1 MARRKLTKNQIE
13 YNKQVRRIKNFIKRA
28 EKRGYEFNEDILPKT
43 PKRITKQA
51 IKRLENLKPNQL
63 YAKAEFLD
71 TSTGEMLKGTK
82 GRQLERKRASEK
94 AKQTRQRNKTKS
106 KKKKPKTTLKAEDV
120 ILNNFYEYLKS
131 FPVKL
136 TAKIRQFVKKLE
148 MEIGKNEVATALQNM
163 PMKFHEI
170 LEMVNYS
177 SDQADEVF
185 RSQLLEYLPNASE
198 QYKKDAMEQF
208 EYYEVGFDEEEYD

>member
-28 EKRGYEFNEDILPKT
+28 EKRGYEFSDDILPKT
-43 PKRITKQA
+43 PKRVTKQA
-51 IKRLENLKPNQL
+51 IKRLENLKPKQL

-82 GRQLERKRASEK
+82 GRKLERQRASEK
-94 AKQTRQRNKTKS
+94 AKQTRQRNKS

-148 MEIGKNEVATALQNM
+148 MEIGKNEVATALQKM

-185 RSQLLEYLPNASE
+185 RTQLLEYLPNASV

-208 EYYEVGFDEEEYD
+208 EYYESGYDEEEYD

>member
-1 MARRKLTKNQIE
+1 MARRKLTKNRIE

-28 EKRGYEFNEDILPKT
+28 EKRGYEFSEDILPKT
-43 PKRITKQA
+43 PKRVTKQA
-51 IKRLENLKPNQL
+51 IKRLENLKPKQL

-82 GRQLERKRASEK
+82 GRQLERQRASEK
-94 AKQTRQRNKTKS
+94 ARQTRQRNKS

-120 ILNNFYEYLKS
+120 ILNNFYEYLKT

-136 TAKIRQFVKKLE
+136 TARISQFVKKLE
-148 MEIGKNEVATALQNM
+148 KEIGRNEVATALQNM

-170 LEMVNYS
+170 LAMVNYS
-177 SDQADEVF
+177 SDQADALF
-185 RSQLLEYLPNASE
+185 CTQLLEYLPNASE

-208 EYYEVGFDEEEYD
+208 EYYEVGYDEEEYD

>member
-51 IKRLENLKPNQL
+51 IKRLENLKPKEL

-71 TSTGEMLKGTK
+71 TSTGEMLKGSK

-94 AKQTRQRNKTKS
+94 AKQTRQRNKS

-148 MEIGKNEVATALQNM
+148 KEIGRNEVATALQNM

-208 EYYEVGFDEEEYD
+208 DYYESGYDEDEYD

>member
-51 IKRLENLKPNQL
+51 IKRLENLKPKQL

-71 TSTGEMLKGTK
+71 TSTGEILKGTK
-82 GRQLERKRASEK
+82 GRQLERQRASEK
-94 AKQTRQRNKTKS
+94 ARQTRQRNKS

-120 ILNNFYEYLKS
+120 ILNNFYEYLKT

-136 TAKIRQFVKKLE
+136 TARISQFVKKLE
-148 MEIGKNEVATALQNM
+148 KEVGSNEVATALQNM

-170 LEMVNYS
+170 LAKVNYS
-177 SDQADEVF
+177 SDQADDLF
-185 RSQLLEYLPNASE
+185 CTQLLEYLPNASE

-208 EYYEVGFDEEEYD
+208 EYYESGYDEEEYD

>member
-51 IKRLENLKPNQL
+51 IKRLENLKPKQL

-94 AKQTRQRNKTKS
+94 AKQTRQRNKS

-185 RSQLLEYLPNASE
+185 RSQLLEYLPNASD

-208 EYYEVGFDEEEYD
+208 EYYEGGFDEEEYD

>member
-82 GRQLERKRASEK
+82 GRKLEWQRASEK
-94 AKQTRQRNKTKS
+94 AKQTRQRNKS
-106 KKKKPKTTLKAEDV
+106 KKKKPKTTLKAEEV

-177 SDQADEVF
+177 SDQADEIF

-198 QYKKDAMEQF
+198 QYKKDATEQF
-208 EYYEVGFDEEEYD
+208 EYYESGYDEEEYD

>member
-51 IKRLENLKPNQL
+51 IKRLENLKPKQL

-94 AKQTRQRNKTKS
+94 AKQTRQRNKS

-177 SDQADEVF
+177 SEQADEVF

-208 EYYEVGFDEEEYD
+208 EYYESGYDEEEYD

>member
-28 EKRGYEFNEDILPKT
+28 EKRGYEFNDDILPKT

-51 IKRLENLKPNQL
+51 IKRLENLKPKQL

-94 AKQTRQRNKTKS
+94 AKQTRQRNKS

-208 EYYEVGFDEEEYD
+208 EYYESGYDEEEYD

>member
-1 MARRKLTKNQIE
+1 MSRRKLTKNQIE

-94 AKQTRQRNKTKS
+94 AKQTRQRNKS

-208 EYYEVGFDEEEYD
+208 EYYESGYDEEEYD

>member
-82 GRQLERKRASEK
+82 GRKLERQRASEK
-94 AKQTRQRNKTKS
+94 AKQTRQRNKS

-120 ILNNFYEYLKS
+120 ILNNFYEYLKT

-136 TAKIRQFVKKLE
+136 TARISQFVKKLE
-148 MEIGKNEVATALQNM
+148 KEIGRNEVATALQNM

-170 LEMVNYS
+170 LAMVNYS
-177 SDQADEVF
+177 SDQADALF
-185 RSQLLEYLPNASE
+185 CTQLLEYLPNASE

>member
-51 IKRLENLKPNQL
+51 IKRLENLKPKQL

-82 GRQLERKRASEK
+82 GRQLERQRASEK
-94 AKQTRQRNKTKS
+94 AKQTRQRNKS

-120 ILNNFYEYLKS
+120 ILNNFYEYLKT

-148 MEIGKNEVATALQNM
+148 REIGRNEVATALQNM

-170 LEMVNYS
+170 LEMVHYS
-177 SDQADEVF
+177 SDQAEDVF

-208 EYYEVGFDEEEYD
+208 EYYEVGYDEEEYD

>member
-71 TSTGEMLKGTK
+71 TSTGEMLKGTQ
-82 GRQLERKRASEK
+82 GRKLERQRASEK
-94 AKQTRQRNKTKS
+94 AKQTRQRNKS

-198 QYKKDAMEQF
+198 QYKRDAMEQF
-208 EYYEVGFDEEEYD
+208 EYYEGGFDEEEYD

>member
-1 MARRKLTKNQIE
+1 MGRRKLTKNQIE

-82 GRQLERKRASEK
+82 GRKLERQRASEK
-94 AKQTRQRNKTKS
+94 AKQTRQRNKS
-106 KKKKPKTTLKAEDV
+106 KKKTTKTSLKAEDV
-120 ILNNFYEYLKS
+120 ILNNFYEYLKT
-131 FPVKL
+131 FPRKL
-136 TAKIRQFVKKLE
+136 TARISQLVKKLE
-148 MEIGKNEVATALQNM
+148 NEIGKNEVATALQNM

-170 LEMVNYS
+170 LEQVGYDS
-177 SDQADEVF
+177 GKAIDEF
-185 RSQLLEYLPNASE
+185 SSQLIDYLPNASE
-198 QYKKDAMEQF
+198 QYKKDAMEEY
-208 EYYEVGFDEEEYD
+208 EYYENGFTDEDYE

>member
-28 EKRGYEFNEDILPKT
+28 EKRGYEFNDDILPKT

-51 IKRLENLKPNQL
+51 IKRLENLKPKQL
-63 YAKAEFLD
+63 YEKAEFLD

-94 AKQTRQRNKTKS
+94 AKQTRQRNKS

-120 ILNNFYEYLKS
+120 MLNNFYEYLKS

-148 MEIGKNEVATALQNM
+148 MEIGKTEVATALQNM

-170 LEMVNYS
+170 LAMVNYS
-177 SDQADEVF
+177 SDQADDVF
-185 RSQLLEYLPNASE
+185 RSQLLEYLPNASD

-208 EYYEVGFDEEEYD
+208 EYYEGGFDEEEYD

>member
-28 EKRGYEFNEDILPKT
+28 EKRGYEFSDDILPKT
-43 PKRITKQA
+43 PKRVTKQA
-51 IKRLENLKPNQL
+51 IKRLENLKPKQL

-94 AKQTRQRNKTKS
+94 ARQTRQRNKS

-120 ILNNFYEYLKS
+120 ILNNFYEYLKT

-136 TAKIRQFVKKLE
+136 TARISQFVKKLE
-148 MEIGKNEVATALQNM
+148 KEIGRNEVATALQNM

-170 LEMVNYS
+170 LAQVNYS
-177 SDQADEVF
+177 SDQADALF
-185 RSQLLEYLPNASE
+185 CTQLLEYLPNASE

-208 EYYEVGFDEEEYD
+208 EYYEGGFDEEEYD

>member
-28 EKRGYEFNEDILPKT
+28 EKRGYEFSDDILPKT

-82 GRQLERKRASEK
+82 GRKLERQRASEK
-94 AKQTRQRNKTKS
+94 AKQTRQRNKS
-106 KKKKPKTTLKAEDV
+106 KKKKAKTTLKAEDV

-163 PMKFHEI
+163 PLKFHEI
-170 LEMVNYS
+170 LEMVSYS

-208 EYYEVGFDEEEYD
+208 EYYEGGFDEEEYD

>member
-51 IKRLENLKPNQL
+51 IKRLENLKPKEL

-94 AKQTRQRNKTKS
+94 AKQTRQRNKS

-148 MEIGKNEVATALQNM
+148 KEIGRNEVATALQNM

-208 EYYEVGFDEEEYD
+208 EYYEGGFDEEEYD

>member
-51 IKRLENLKPNQL
+51 IKRLENLKPKQL
-63 YAKAEFLD
+63 YEKAEFLD
-71 TSTGEMLKGTK
+71 TSTGEMLKGSK
-82 GRQLERKRASEK
+82 GRKLERQRASEK
-94 AKQTRQRNKTKS
+94 AKQTRQRNKS
-106 KKKKPKTTLKAEDV
+106 KKKKPKTSLKAEDV
-120 ILNNFYEYLKS
+120 ILNNFYEYLKT

-136 TAKIRQFVKKLE
+136 TARISHFVKKLE
-148 MEIGKNEVATALQNM
+148 KEIGRNEVATALQNM

-170 LEMVNYS
+170 LAMVNYS
-177 SDQADEVF
+177 SDQADALF
-185 RSQLLEYLPNASE
+185 CTQLLEYLPNASE

-208 EYYEVGFDEEEYD
+208 EYYEVGFDEGEYD

>member
-28 EKRGYEFNEDILPKT
+28 EKRGYEFNDDILPKT

-51 IKRLENLKPNQL
+51 IKRLENLKPKQL

-94 AKQTRQRNKTKS
+94 AKQTRQRNKS

-208 EYYEVGFDEEEYD
+208 EYYESGFDEDEYD

>member
-82 GRQLERKRASEK
+82 GRKLERQRASEK
-94 AKQTRQRNKTKS
+94 ARQTRQRNKS

-120 ILNNFYEYLKS
+120 ILNNFYEYLKT

-136 TAKIRQFVKKLE
+136 TARISQFVKKLE
-148 MEIGKNEVATALQNM
+148 KEIGRNEVATALQNM

-170 LEMVNYS
+170 LAMVNYS
-177 SDQADEVF
+177 SDQADALF
-185 RSQLLEYLPNASE
+185 CTQLLEYLPNASE

>member
-51 IKRLENLKPNQL
+51 IKRLENLKPKQL
-63 YAKAEFLD
+63 YEKAEFLD
-71 TSTGEMLKGTK
+71 TSTGEMLKGTT

-94 AKQTRQRNKTKS
+94 AKQTRQRNKS
-106 KKKKPKTTLKAEDV
+106 KKKKAKTTLKAEDV

-208 EYYEVGFDEEEYD
+208 EYYEGGFDEEEYD

>member
-1 MARRKLTKNQIE
+1 MGRRKLTKNQIE

-28 EKRGYEFNEDILPKT
+28 EKRGYEFNDDILPKT

-51 IKRLENLKPNQL
+51 IKRLENLKPKQL

-94 AKQTRQRNKTKS
+94 AKQTRQRNKS

-208 EYYEVGFDEEEYD
+208 EYYESGYDEEEYD

>member
-51 IKRLENLKPNQL
+51 IKRLENLKPKEL

-94 AKQTRQRNKTKS
+94 AKQTRQRNKS

-148 MEIGKNEVATALQNM
+148 KEIGRNEVATALQNM

-208 EYYEVGFDEEEYD
+208 DYYESGYDEDEYD

>member
-28 EKRGYEFNEDILPKT
+28 EKRGYEFSDDILPKT

-71 TSTGEMLKGTK
+71 TSTGEMLKGTQ
-82 GRQLERKRASEK
+82 GRKLERQRASEK
-94 AKQTRQRNKTKS
+94 AKQTRQRNKS

-198 QYKKDAMEQF
+198 QYKRDAMEQF
-208 EYYEVGFDEEEYD
+208 EYYEGGFDEEEYD

>member
-28 EKRGYEFNEDILPKT
+28 EKRGYEFSDDILPKT

-94 AKQTRQRNKTKS
+94 AKQTRQRNKS

-148 MEIGKNEVATALQNM
+148 MEIGKTEVATALQNM

-170 LEMVNYS
+170 LEMVHYS

-185 RSQLLEYLPNASE
+185 RSQLLEYLPNASD

-208 EYYEVGFDEEEYD
+208 EYYEGGFDEEEYD